1 MTCCCSC
8 CCSCCCCC
16 VAPCWMALLRH
27 GRGLRVGRR
36 LEGMLLLLRGDWLEV
51 RLRCGLALEKVHWR
65 GRSLLGLGRER
76 WRRRLQLMHVGV
88 LLLQLRQRRLV
99 EGMVLQLRGRRSVL
113 AEAAGLSGTVDLT
126 QRVQRLALGVFQQVG
141 LALRD
146 AQQRDTTR
154 STLKRCT

>member
-1 MTCCCSC
+1 M
-8 CCSCCCCC
+8 
-16 VAPCWMALLRH
+16 
-27 GRGLRVGRR
+27 
-36 LEGMLLLLRGDWLEV
+36 
-51 RLRCGLALEKVHWR
+51 
-65 GRSLLGLGRER
+65 
-76 WRRRLQLMHVGV
+76 
-88 LLLQLRQRRLV
+88 
-99 EGMVLQLRGRRSVL
+99 LQLRGRRSVL